1 MKLRHHLAMLAA
13 GTCMASS
20 VFAAG
25 ASNGMYVDASIG
37 KSFWNVDCSG
47 SSNCKSN
54 DTAYKL
60 LAGYNVDPHW
70 GAELGYYSL
79 GTIGANVTIPTYGA
93 VAGAS
98 VKGNGIE
105 IVGVYRIDY
114 GNNVAVFGKLGIGQT
129 KTESTYT
136 IPVPALSASS
146 SISRT
151 QAVFGVGA
159 TYGLTPN
166 LALRADIDARRVNAG
181 SGNSSNATS
190 VTIGLQAHF

>member
-13 GTCMASS
+13 GTLMASS
-20 VFAAG
+20 AFAAG
-25 ASNGMYVDASIG
+25 ASNGMYVNGSIG

-47 SSNCKSN
+47 TSNCKSN

-60 LAGYNVDPHW
+60 LAGYNFDPHW
-70 GAELGYYSL
+70 GAEFGYYSL
-79 GTIGANVTIPTYGA
+79 GTIGANVTDPKFGVVT
-93 VAGAS
+93 GAS
-98 VKGNGIE
+98 VKGSGIE

-136 IPVPALSASS
+136 IPAVALTASS
-146 SISRT
+146 STSRT

-181 SGNSSNATS
+181 SGNSGNVTS
-190 VTIGLQAHF
+190 VTIGLQANF